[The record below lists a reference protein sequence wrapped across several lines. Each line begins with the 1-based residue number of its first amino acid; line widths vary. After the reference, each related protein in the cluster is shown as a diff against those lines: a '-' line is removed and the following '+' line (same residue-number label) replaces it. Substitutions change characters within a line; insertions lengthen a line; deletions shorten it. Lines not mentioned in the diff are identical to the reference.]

1 MQHVLNE
8 KNMKYCHW
16 RTSDQGQAAA
26 QHHWQD
32 ICTHLCATWGHPWH
46 LWLSPFPSPSECPPW
61 KEDQLSATTWRKQ
74 IGQMTCQDNWPAGT
88 KDYCGGQCLG
98 QMMFEVNAINI
109 IARHMWHELQLIDAT
124 FVKLIY
130 SHSHGSHNT
139 ITKTTPWMI
148 WHMIERWAFPILRPA
163 LLHTP
168 KEHLAHVWLVTDTCV
183 HWNYWNA
190 RVWMTCQ
197 AFMMIWCSALPP
209 LTNPNWVKQTT
220 SSVWTQHSRL
230 KQ

>member
-1 MQHVLNE
+1 MGGLAVAQRPQVLT
-8 KNMKYCHW
+8 K
-16 RTSDQGQAAA
+16 D
-26 QHHWQD
+26 WQMM
-32 ICTHLCATWGHPWH
+32 
-46 LWLSPFPSPSECPPW
+46 CPPW
-61 KEDQLSATTWRKQ
+61 RACMLRWWWHFLQRK
-74 IGQMTCQDNWPAGT
+74 A
-88 KDYCGGQCLG
+88 
-98 QMMFEVNAINI
+98 MMFEVNATNI

-124 FVKLIY
+124 FVKWIY

-168 KEHLAHVWLVTDTCV
+168 KEHLTHVWLVTDTCV
-183 HWNYWNA
+183 HWDYWDA

-209 LTNPNWVKQTT
+209 FFTNPNWMKQTA
-220 SSVWTQHSRL
+220 SSVWTQHSVGMFSRL